1 MKVLK
6 AINCATDIDSQ
17 GTKEKSI
24 VTVLKTFFNER

>member
-6 AINCATDIDSQ
+6 DINRFTDIDSQ
-17 GTKEKSI
+17 GTKRKSI